1 MDKINLKKFKVVF
14 AGCARDCEQSIQKSL
29 DNFRLYSS
37 LFKESYQ
44 IIVENGSK
52 DRTREILKNNQTKN
66 DYYLFEDHLNKLPIR
81 GLRLEK
87 ARNIIIDKI
96 KTTSKLKAC
105 DLFIVMDLDGSG
117 NYQINQEHITKSI
130 EFLFSREKIGAVF
143 ANQLGTY
150 YDMWTLRDDK
160 YCQNDFW
167 VETLQ
172 NIVKKVGPKDNISSD
187 ILAEVKKN
195 FIEKKTF
202 SFDKSLPPLEVDSAF
217 GGFGIYKMKYVHLN
231 KKKYEG
237 TQNIDLIFRDNTK
250 KKIKFQ
256 RCEHVNFNF
265 GLKEQNLKLYILPY
279 LINREYLD
287 VTFPPQAAIKLIINH

>member
-1 MDKINLKKFKVVF
+1 MNYKDLNVVF
-14 AGCARDCEQSIQKSL
+14 AGCARDCGDTLQKSL
-29 DNFRLYSS
+29 DNIKIYSS
-37 LFKESYQ
+37 LFNKSYQ
-44 IIVENGSK
+44 VIVENGSK
-52 DRTREILKNNQTKN
+52 DSTREILKNNQTKN
-66 DYYLFEDHLNKLPIR
+66 DYYLFEDHLDEWPIR

-96 KTTSKLKAC
+96 KTISKLREC

-117 NYQINQEHITKSI
+117 NYQIKQEHISKSI
-130 EFLFSREKIGAVF
+130 EFLFSKEKIGAVF

-150 YDMWTLRDDK
+150 YDMWTLRDNE

-172 NIVKKVGPKDNISSD
+172 NIVKKISPKDNISID
-187 ILAEVKKN
+187 ILNDVKKN
-195 FIEKKTF
+195 LIDKKTY
-202 SFDKSLPPLEVDSAF
+202 SFDKNLSPLKVHSAF
-217 GGFGIYKMKYVHLN
+217 GGFGIYKMKYVNSN
-231 KKKYEG
+231 KKEYEG
-237 TQNIDLIFRDNTK
+237 TQNIDLVFKDNSK

-265 GLKEQNLKLYILPY
+265 GFKEQNLELYILPY

-287 VTFPPQAAIKLIINH
+287 VIFPPQAAIKLIIKD